1 MPTRQERR
9 RQERLAKKQPK
20 KEYAKEQLGYRQWA
34 DGKGKEKTYEMNI
47 ELIQPWSVPVFKT
60 TLPPEILQTMTEISD
75 QVIADNIADKN
86 RVDKDG
92 FSLDH
97 GEYLAG
103 QIDTELRVEH
113 DILIQTGMMG
123 FFMAAVRQFVIQCKC
138 QQMPDKV
145 IAVQREEWLIQM
157 LTMWII
163 SQQPGEYNPM
173 HIHTECTISAVMYIK
188 VPKMLPCRKEHRPN
202 DDGSILFTSNA
213 SRDVDFSQSVITI
226 PPQVGDFFIFGAQQN
241 HAVYPYRCA
250 EGQKETERRSISF
263 NAIFQ
268 SKTDHDKGK
277 KPNRP
282 EAVIKPGDTKP
293 S

>member
-9 RQERLAKKQPK
+9 RQERLEKKQPK
-20 KEYAKEQLGYRQWA
+20 KEYAKEQLGYRNWA
-34 DGKGKEKTYEMNI
+34 DGKGKEKIYEM
-47 ELIQPWSVPVFKT
+47 EVQMIQPWSVPVFKT
-60 TLPPEILQTMTEISD
+60 TLPPEILQTMIEISD
-75 QVIADNIADKN
+75 QVIADKN
-86 RVDKDG
+86 RVCKDG
-92 FSLDH
+92 VSIDH

-113 DILIQTGMMG
+113 DFLEQSGAMG
-123 FFMAAVRQFVIQCKC
+123 FFMGSVRQFIIQCKC
-138 QQMPDKV
+138 QMMPGFEQAIQK
-145 IAVQREEWLIQM
+145 EEWLIQM

-163 SQQPGEYNPM
+163 SQQPNEYNPM
-173 HIHTECTISAVMYIK
+173 HIHTECTISAVMYLK
-188 VPKMLPCRKEHRPN
+188 VPKMLPSKKEHRPA
-202 DDGSILFTSNA
+202 DDGSILFSTNA
-213 SRDVDFSQSVITI
+213 SRDVDFSVPNIVIH
-226 PPQVGDFFIFGAQQN
+226 PAVGDFYIFGAQQQ

-277 KPNRP
+277 KANQPGS
-282 EAVIKPGDTKP
+282 VVKPGETKP